1 MYTYK
6 DIAEMIKELDA
17 TGKWNFSFLGADL
30 DAIRATEQ
38 LNIRRENVMS
48 FNKRN
53 YSHMMDDVTTSMR
66 SYEEAKRSGSM
77 KNDLFDIFKDKD
89 RRNKDQN
96 S

>member
-1 MYTYK
+1 
-6 DIAEMIKELDA
+6 
-17 TGKWNFSFLGADL
+17 
-30 DAIRATEQ
+30 
-38 LNIRRENVMS
+38 
-48 FNKRN
+48 
-53 YSHMMDDVTTSMR
+53 MMDDVTTSMR